1 MSRRFVLLA
10 SERTGSNMLV
20 TALDSHPDMRC
31 FGELLRRNATA
42 AKGALRILP
51 SIDPVFMDEAY
62 RRSHVDDY
70 LDAVFAL
77 AAGAERVGFKLM
89 LQQHVRLRNALIAD
103 PAVAK
108 VLLYR
113 ENGLAAYS
121 SDRIARVTGQGTVGL
136 KGTIKTARVPFKPA
150 QFEAFQAQR
159 AQQYAVTRKRLA
171 ASGQDWLEV
180 EYLEIAR
187 PEGIARVVAFL
198 GADPQ
203 AELEVRTQKRNP
215 SDILAR
221 FTNPRKVERY
231 LAEHG
236 LERWAHEGEG
246 EDEGAG
252 EGGDETAAL
261 PVDAGGA
268 PA

>member
-1 MSRRFVLLA
+1 
-10 SERTGSNMLV
+10 MLV
-20 TALDSHPDMRC
+20 SALDTHPRIRC
-31 FGELLRRNATA
+31 HGELFRRNASA
-42 AKGALRILP
+42 AKGALRVLP
-51 SIDPVFMDEAY
+51 SIDPFYMEEANRY
-62 RRSHVDDY
+62 ARPKEY
-70 LDAVFAL
+70 LAAVFAL
-77 AAGAERVGFKLM
+77 DPETDYIGFKQM
-89 LQQHVRLRNALIAD
+89 LQQHVPLRNALIAD
-103 PAVAK
+103 PEVGK

-121 SDRIARVTGQGTVGL
+121 SDRIARVTGQGTVGRF
-136 KGTIKTARVPFKPA
+136 GTVKTAKVPFKPK
-150 QFEAFQAQR
+150 QFEAFQAKR
-159 AQQYAVTRKRLA
+159 ARQYAVTRKRLA

-246 EDEGAG
+246 EG
-252 EGGDETAAL
+252 EDETAAL